1 MFGMQKMHECCK
13 CHSHTETIHSILAT
27 CFMTAKSHHI
37 ETHNHIG
44 EIIYYDSQAY
54 TNTRLIMEGGGEGH

>member
-44 EIIYYDSQAY
+44 EIIYYDS
-54 TNTRLIMEGGGEGH
+54 